1 MGVETLPIAEPR
13 AAGPAPVVR
22 QLLALAAPLIVA
34 NVVVMLQLSADRV
47 ILGRLDADHVAAAL
61 PTSML
66 FWAPFSLL
74 QGVVAYVATFVAQ
87 YRGAGRPER
96 GGPALWQGMILS
108 VAGGLAFMLL
118 YFVAADYVALAGHE
132 PRVQE
137 LEVEY
142 FRCLVFL
149 ALPSLITATGC
160 AFFSGVGSPWQVIA
174 VNLLGNLVNGVLV
187 YGLVFGELGLPAW
200 GMTGAGVGT
209 VVAAWSSAAL
219 TVTLLLRPKFAVP
232 YRLLRPRFE
241 ADLMR
246 RLLKYGGP
254 AGFQVMLDGLVFT
267 LFIVYAGRL
276 GRDEA
281 AATSIASTLN
291 LLAFL
296 PAIGMGQAV
305 AVLVGQ
311 RLGEGRPDLAERSAN
326 AGVGLTALYMLLLAG
341 LFLGL
346 PLTMAGVFRPP
357 PEVAAMIPTLL
368 AMVAVYSFADAASVV
383 FAGALRGAGDT
394 RFVTVVATVLS
405 VAVMVVP
412 TFLVVSAEPGS
423 LVAGLSERVGGK
435 LYAAWGCATAY
446 ILAVAVVF
454 WLRFRSGKWKAMRV
468 IEAAPAVD

>member
-1 MGVETLPIAEPR
+1 MGVETITAEPR
-13 AAGPAPVVR
+13 PAARPAPVVR
-22 QLLALAAPLIVA
+22 QLVGLAAPLIAA
-34 NVVVMLQLSADRV
+34 NVFVWLQLSADRV
-47 ILGRLDADHVAAAL
+47 FLAWIDADHVAAAL
-61 PTSML
+61 QASML
-66 FWAPFSLL
+66 FWTPYALL
-74 QGVVAYVATFVAQ
+74 QGAVAYVATFVAQ

-96 GGPALWQGMILS
+96 GGRALWQGLILAA
-108 VAGGLAFMLL
+108 AGGLAFTLL
-118 YFVAADYVALAGHE
+118 YFVAESYVALAGHD
-132 PRVQE
+132 PRVQA

-149 ALPSLITATGC
+149 ALPSLITAAGG
-160 AFFSGVGSPWQVIA
+160 AFFSGAGSPWHVIA
-174 VNLLGNLVNGVLV
+174 VNALGTVVNGVLV

-209 VVAAWSSAAL
+209 VVAAWSSAAF
-219 TVTLLLRPKFAVP
+219 TLVLLARPKFALP

-241 ADLMR
+241 MALMR

-254 AGFQVMLDGLVFT
+254 AGFQVMLDALVFT
-267 LFIVYAGRL
+267 LFLTYAGRL

-296 PAIGMGQAV
+296 PAVGMGQAV

-311 RLGEGRPDLAERSAN
+311 RLGEGWPDLAERSAH
-326 AGVGLTALYMLLLAG
+326 AGVRLTALFMLLLAV

-346 PLTMAGVFRPP
+346 PLTMASVFRPP

-394 RFVTVVATVLS
+394 RFVTVVATALS

-412 TFLVVSAEPGS
+412 TYLVVSAEPGT
-423 LVAGLSERVGGK
+423 LVGRLCDLAGGK

-446 ILAVAVVF
+446 ILAVAFVF
-454 WLRFRSGKWKAMRV
+454 WLRFRSGRWKAMRV
-468 IEAAPAVD
+468 IEAAPVVD